1 MGHVEKEVPVPHS
14 QAWSVMDCVVDG
26 CCGMQVVD
34 VAAGIHAMSRINVS
48 IRMMDVGR
56 IVDLIGSMCE
66 EILRS
71 NSYIADSENY
81 ELCVLRVIEP
91 RFTRLK
97 DDSR

>member
-14 QAWSVMDCVVDG
+14 QAWSVMDCVVVG

-34 VAAGIHAMSRINVS
+34 VDAGIHAMSRINVS
-48 IRMMDVGR
+48 IRMMMDVGR

-71 NSYIADSENY
+71 NSAISPIARITSYVCAQSDRAEIY
-81 ELCVLRVIEP
+81 EIKR
-91 RFTRLK
+91 
-97 DDSR
+97 

>member
-66 EILRS
+66 IT
-71 NSYIADSENY
+71 ID
-81 ELCVLRVIEP
+81 
-91 RFTRLK
+91 
-97 DDSR
+97 

>member
-34 VAAGIHAMSRINVS
+34 VDAGIHAMSRINVS
-48 IRMMDVGR
+48 IRMMMDVGR
-56 IVDLIGSMCE
+56 IVDLIKSMYE

-71 NSYIADSENY
+71 NSAIYLLSPIARITSY
-81 ELCVLRVIEP
+81 VLRVICDI
-91 RFTRLK
+91 L
-97 DDSR
+97 

>member
-1 MGHVEKEVPVPHS
+1 
-14 QAWSVMDCVVDG
+14 MD
-26 CCGMQVVD
+26 
-34 VAAGIHAMSRINVS
+34 AGIHAMSRINVS

-97 DDSR
+97 DEQQMISEYEQLILLLSSGIHHSKVLNV